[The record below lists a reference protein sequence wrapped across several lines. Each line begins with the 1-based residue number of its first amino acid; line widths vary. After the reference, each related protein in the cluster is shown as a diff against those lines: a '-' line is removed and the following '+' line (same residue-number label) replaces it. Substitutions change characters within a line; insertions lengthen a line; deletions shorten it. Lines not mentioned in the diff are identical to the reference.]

1 MNKQFKDIVLEIQ
14 NDYAKF
20 GIQLL
25 QDDTGNIVEGIE
37 RKKRGDPGDITIEI
51 LRLWL
56 QGKGRKPVTW
66 QTLVECLQSTNLC
79 VVADYVKA
87 TFGGSNVTDNTVPIM
102 GEKSVSSEWLIFG
115 FQSIT

>member
-1 MNKQFKDIVLEIQ
+1 MLEIQ
-14 NDYAKF
+14 NDYEKF

-25 QDDTGNIVEGIE
+25 QDDKGNIVAGIE
-37 RKKRGDPGDITIEI
+37 KMKHGDPGDITVQI
-51 LRLWL
+51 LQQWL

-102 GEKSVSSEWLIFG
+102 GEKSVSSKWSFLDFSLSLDDS
-115 FQSIT
+115 QLL